1 MKRRSLYR
9 RSLFFLLPALA
20 IACQPNRPAVTRS
33 TPPATQ
39 TAAPA
44 AAADQSITP
53 AALLDHIRTLASDE
67 FEGRAPGT
75 PGEERTVNYL
85 VEQLKTLGLQPGN
98 PDGTYIQRVPLTGFT
113 AQSTV
118 SVTAPVGPIEL
129 RAPNEV
135 VAWSRRSRPEVKVTN
150 ADVVFVG
157 YGVVAPEYGWDD
169 FKDVDVRGKT
179 VLILVNDPPV
189 PVDPSDPE
197 KLDDTVFK
205 GRAMTYY
212 GRWTYK
218 FEQASRKG
226 AAAAIVIHQTGPAGY
241 PWGVIMISSG
251 RENFD
256 LASDAGSGH
265 CDVEGWVPV
274 EAARKLCAVAG
285 EDFEALKAAA
295 VRRDFRPVPLNLK
308 ANLTINS
315 TLRQV
320 ASRNVIAKIEGS
332 DPRLRN
338 EYVVYTAHWD
348 HLGHDP
354 SAKGDGIYHGAADN
368 AAGTAALLELAR
380 AFTRARPRR
389 TVLFLSVTAEEKGLL
404 GAKYYVTHPL
414 YPLSATVANINM
426 DGLNL
431 WGPTRDVPI
440 VGLGQSTLEDV
451 LAPLARAQGRLV
463 VPESDPAK
471 GFYFRSDH
479 FEFAKAGVPA
489 LYLDKGIDVIGKPEG
504 YGKARRQ
511 AYIDNDYHQ
520 VTDTVKPDWDLTG
533 AAQDVQLL
541 FQVGYAVANDDSHPE
556 WKPTSE
562 FRAAGERRHH
572 QR

>member
-1 MKRRSLYR
+1 
-9 RSLFFLLPALA
+9 LLPAILL
-20 IACQPNRPAVTRS
+20 ACQPKQPAVTPS
-33 TPPATQ
+33 SAPTTSPVAT
-39 TAAPA
+39 ADVPA
-44 AAADQSITP
+44 AQSVTP
-53 AALLDHIRTLASDE
+53 AALLEHIRTLSSSE

-75 PGEERTVNYL
+75 PGEDRTVHYL
-85 VEQLKTLGLQPGN
+85 VEQFKTLGLQPGN
-98 PDGTYIQRVPLTGFT
+98 PDGTFIQGVPLTGFT
-113 AQSTV
+113 AQPTV
-118 SVTAPVGPIEL
+118 SFTAPVGPIEL
-129 RAPNEV
+129 RSPNDV
-135 VAWSRRSRPEVKVTN
+135 VAWSRRSRPEVKLANT
-150 ADVVFVG
+150 DVVFVG

-189 PVDPSDPE
+189 PLDPGDPE
-197 KLDDTVFK
+197 KLDDNVFK

-218 FEQASRKG
+218 FEQAARKG
-226 AAAAIVIHQTGPAGY
+226 AAAALVVHQTGPAGY

-256 LASDAGSGH
+256 LASDSGSTH
-265 CDVEGWVPV
+265 CDVEGWITV
-274 EAARKLCAVAG
+274 ETARKLCAVAG
-285 EDFEALKAAA
+285 ESFEALKQSA

-320 ASRNVIAKIEGS
+320 ASRNVIARIDGS
-332 DPRLRN
+332 DPELKN
-338 EYVVYTAHWD
+338 EYVIYTAHWD

-354 SAKGDGIYHGAADN
+354 NGKGDGIYHGAADN
-368 AAGTAALLELAR
+368 ASGTAALLELAR
-380 AFTRARPRR
+380 AFTHVKPKR
-389 TVLFLSVTAEEKGLL
+389 TVLFLAVTAEEKGLL

-414 YPLSATVANINM
+414 YPLGATVANINM

-431 WGPTRDVPI
+431 WGPTRDVPV
-440 VGLGQSTLEDV
+440 VGMGQSTLEDV
-451 LAPLARAQGRLV
+451 LTPFARAQGRQV

-489 LYLDKGIDVIGKPEG
+489 LYLDKGIDVVGKPEG
-504 YGKARRQ
+504 YGKAKRQ

-520 VTDTVKPDWDLTG
+520 VTDTIKPDWDLTG

-541 FQVGYAVANDDSHPE
+541 FEVGYEVANSDSRPA

-562 FRAAGERRHH
+562 FRTAGEERLRK
-572 QR
+572 R